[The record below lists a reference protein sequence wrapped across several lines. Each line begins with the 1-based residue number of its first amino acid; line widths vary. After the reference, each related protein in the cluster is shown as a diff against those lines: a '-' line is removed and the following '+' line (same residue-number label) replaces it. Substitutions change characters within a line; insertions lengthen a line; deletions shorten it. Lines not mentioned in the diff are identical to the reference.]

1 MSEFIVGL
9 TGGIGS
15 GKSAAADCFRELGIE
30 LVDTDILAREV
41 VEPGTTALDAI
52 ASRFGGSIL
61 KPDASLDRAQ
71 LRERIFADPEAKEW
85 LEALLHPL
93 INQLIIDRLAA
104 CDSPYCLLV
113 SPLLLETRQ
122 SELAD
127 RVLVIDVSRE
137 IQLARTLL
145 RDGSSEQT
153 VEAIIA
159 SQIGRKERLA
169 RADDVI
175 RNEGDLKELQAAVK
189 AQHLLYSAMLE
200 RAPR

>member
-71 LRERIFADPEAKEW
+71 LRERIFADPEAREW

-189 AQHLLYSAMLE
+189 AQHLLYLAMLE

>member
-189 AQHLLYSAMLE
+189 AQHLLYLAMLE